1 MLGIYIGLSSSGFWD
16 YDNIL
21 WFNLT
26 DTIYSQ
32 IGEGNSSNCTFFTYP
47 MYVST
52 WSILMKCLCFA
63 GELTFSFLFNPCY
76 DFFP

>member
-16 YDNIL
+16 YDDIL

-32 IGEGNSSNCTFFTYP
+32 IGEGNSSNCIFFTYP
-47 MYVST
+47 MYIST
-52 WSILMKCLCFA
+52 
-63 GELTFSFLFNPCY
+63 
-76 DFFP
+76 